1 MEINNCEGCGG
12 KIEYSPKNKSLQCIK
27 CGNVYPI
34 QYSQVVQKRP
44 ITRGSKELNVDKWA
58 EAIKGCKCN
67 VCGAQVVFSKYDIAT
82 KCQYCHADALIP
94 ISSLPGL
101 TPEKIIPFK
110 IDKSNAKQIF
120 YNEIKKRKFLPNDFK
135 RNLPNMDL
143 GATYLSSFTFDGLVD
158 ATYSGRERHTRTV
171 TDSSGKSSTETYYV
185 DFSGRVVQQYSNI
198 LIECSDKINQT
209 EIENVLPYDFSECY
223 DYNNDFI
230 KGYNVGYYNID
241 VEDAEVQAKRVMLE
255 DVDSNIRK
263 KHTSIDTLTINPTYS
278 DMKYNYTLLPAYFIT
293 YDYKNKKYIN
303 LMNGQTGAL
312 SGKVPRSRVKI
323 ALMIMFILLAIGLP
337 TLFMILAIL

>member
-1 MEINNCEGCGG
+1 
-12 KIEYSPKNKSLQCIK
+12 
-27 CGNVYPI
+27 
-34 QYSQVVQKRP
+34 
-44 ITRGSKELNVDKWA
+44 
-58 EAIKGCKCN
+58 
-67 VCGAQVVFSKYDIAT
+67 
-82 KCQYCHADALIP
+82 
-94 ISSLPGL
+94 
-101 TPEKIIPFK
+101 
-110 IDKSNAKQIF
+110 
-120 YNEIKKRKFLPNDFK
+120 
-135 RNLPNMDL
+135 MDL

-230 KGYNVGYYNID
+230 KGYNVGYYNIG